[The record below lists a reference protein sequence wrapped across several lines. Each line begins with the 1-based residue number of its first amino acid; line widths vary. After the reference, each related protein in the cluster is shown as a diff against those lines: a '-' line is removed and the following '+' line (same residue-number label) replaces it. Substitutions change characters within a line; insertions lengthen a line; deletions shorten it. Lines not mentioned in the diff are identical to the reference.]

1 MDIETTKRLAFLASR
16 GRFQESSD
24 SLGPTDQNSTPPATT
39 TAPSVSSG
47 YYNFIFIFK
56 EVFFEIP
63 IFFANVEFQSIFEFL
78 LCLT

>member
-39 TAPSVSSG
+39 TASQ
-47 YYNFIFIFK
+47 FHLAIRILFLFFK
-56 EVFFEIP
+56 EVCLKYRIATHFF
-63 IFFANVEFQSIFEFL
+63 VVLVQDL
-78 LCLT
+78 Y